1 MLALFRTNQLF
12 LSVLLIFYVAGL
24 HIASFIFPANT
35 ATSTPGVLSISLI
48 NWIGTEGLTAEV
60 VTIGLLLLQATLINI
75 IVATNRL
82 TAEVNLFPGVFYL
95 LVASLIPE
103 FIHLSPLHIANT
115 FYIIVFMELMSTYKK
130 PSAPDRIFNAG
141 FWAAIASF
149 FYFSYYS
156 LLILVFVALNVL
168 RAFNMREQFIFI
180 IGAIVPH
187 ILLGVYFFWYGQF
200 NFFIQK
206 QFVENLAFLDFP
218 TLNGYLDYLKIALLG
233 GLILICMLNYGN
245 YTFRQNIQVQKKIT
259 ILFWGLFITSF
270 SIFFQS
276 GMMLDHLLILAV
288 PLGILLSFN
297 FTKMSNQGAEVFHLL
312 LLTLVLLLQFL
323 PYFSII

>member
-24 HIASFIFPANT
+24 HIAAFIFPANT
-35 ATSTPGVLSISLI
+35 AISSPGVLSVFLMD
-48 NWIGTEGLTAEV
+48 WIGTEGLTAEL
-60 VTIGLLLLQATLINI
+60 VTIGLLVFQAVLINI
-75 IVATNRL
+75 VVATNRL
-82 TAEVNLFPGVFYL
+82 TAEVNLFPGLFYL

-103 FIHLSPLHIANT
+103 FIHFSPLHLANT
-115 FYIIVFMELMSTYKK
+115 FYIIVLMELMSTYKK

-141 FWAAIASF
+141 FWTAIASF
-149 FYFSYYS
+149 FYFSYY
-156 LLILVFVALNVL
+156 LLLVLVFVALNVL
-168 RAFNMREQFIFI
+168 RAFNMREQLIFI

-187 ILLGVYFFWYGQF
+187 ILLGVYFFWYGQLD
-200 NFFIQK
+200 FFIQK
-206 QFVENLAFLDFP
+206 QFVENISFLQLP
-218 TLNGYLDYLKIALLG
+218 TLNGYLDYLKIAFLG
-233 GLILICMLNYGN
+233 MLVLVCMLSYGN

-259 ILFWGLFITSF
+259 ILFWGLFISIF
-270 SIFFQS
+270 SIFFQA

-312 LLTLVLLLQFL
+312 LLTVILLLQFL